1 MTFYLILYLNYLCL
15 FVSSNTKKNGAS
27 NQQITSSK
35 ASTIPRQQGIDR
47 RRKIEKSKISLKD
60 TSRGTSFSPSQNN
73 KLFSPPSCV
82 GSKRKSGP
90 EEKSNEKLPGIL
102 LFINW
107 SLMMIKKLV
116 TWVVVIVLWKTTHSL
131 NMIVIP
137 IMAMWV
143 VDMFYKQIHSLPM
156 WIFKFI

>member
-47 RRKIEKSKISLKD
+47 RRKTEKSKISLKD

-90 EEKSNEKLPGIL
+90 EEKYNEKLPGIL

-116 TWVVVIVLWKTTHSL
+116 T
-131 NMIVIP
+131 
-137 IMAMWV
+137 
-143 VDMFYKQIHSLPM
+143 
-156 WIFKFI
+156 